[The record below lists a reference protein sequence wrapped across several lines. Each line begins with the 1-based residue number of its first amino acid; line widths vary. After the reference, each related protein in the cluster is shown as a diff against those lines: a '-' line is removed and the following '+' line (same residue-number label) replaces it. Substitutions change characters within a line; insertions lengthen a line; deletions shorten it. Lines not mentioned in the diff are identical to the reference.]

1 MEKQKVMNDTYRS
14 LGYEGEV
21 DVNNLENY
29 YEIED
34 MRESITAYTQA
45 VENYNN
51 CVLGNQEAKK
61 DLQLYLERY
70 NLELDA
76 AETAKKNY
84 QEDVDYYSS
93 QKNAA
98 DKAYEIAKTDYLNS
112 IASVELGQ
120 MNQAQLSNT
129 YNLALSKYNSEQ
141 SKLNNLE
148 DTKLQLEVQV
158 KNERQLTEKQIKT
171 IYEQFEATKVSIIN
185 QLNMECK
192 QYKEQLEK
200 CTIESSVSGKVSD
213 ITIVSGS
220 AINQGSEL
228 VKVQQGDRKDNVI
241 VCYVA
246 LDSGKKITE
255 GMKVLIYPTTVNK
268 QEYGHMEAT
277 VESVDSY
284 VSSTG
289 SSRL

>member
-1 MEKQKVMNDTYRS
+1 MNSLLILKHNHKLIAQEEALKQNIVEKQKVMNDTYRS

-61 DLQLYLERY
+61 ELQLYLERY

-120 MNQAQLSNT
+120 MNQAQFIRN
-129 YNLALSKYNSEQ
+129 
-141 SKLNNLE
+141 
-148 DTKLQLEVQV
+148 
-158 KNERQLTEKQIKT
+158 
-171 IYEQFEATKVSIIN
+171 
-185 QLNMECK
+185 
-192 QYKEQLEK
+192 
-200 CTIESSVSGKVSD
+200 
-213 ITIVSGS
+213 
-220 AINQGSEL
+220 
-228 VKVQQGDRKDNVI
+228 
-241 VCYVA
+241 
-246 LDSGKKITE
+246 
-255 GMKVLIYPTTVNK
+255 
-268 QEYGHMEAT
+268 
-277 VESVDSY
+277 
-284 VSSTG
+284 
-289 SSRL
+289 